1 MIVIRSIKKIQS
13 AARKLAADEKRIG
26 LVPTMGYLHEGHL
39 SLVRRAKKHSD
50 IVITTIFVNPTQFAP
65 GEDLDRYPRDER
77 GDIKKIEKAGGD
89 IVFIPKASDIYA
101 EDFQTYVTV
110 GEKTKTLE
118 GAFRP
123 THFRGM
129 TTIVAKLFN
138 ITSPDVAVF
147 GLKDYQQAVVLEQMA
162 RDMDYPIKII
172 VAPTVRERDGLAMSS
187 RNRYFTLEQRK
198 QAICLYQALKVARR
212 MVRKE
217 GVRQTGK
224 LGQTMRKVIK
234 NVCPVAEIDYIAFT
248 DFKSLRP
255 VKIVGKGCICSLAV
269 RLYGVRLIDN
279 LKMS

>member
-1 MIVIRSIKKIQS
+1 MIVIRSIKKMQS